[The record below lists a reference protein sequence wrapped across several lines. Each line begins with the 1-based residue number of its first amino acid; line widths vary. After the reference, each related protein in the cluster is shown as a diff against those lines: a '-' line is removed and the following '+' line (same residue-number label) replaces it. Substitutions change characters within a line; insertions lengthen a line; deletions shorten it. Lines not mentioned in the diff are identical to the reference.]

1 MDKKVRKSTN
11 IRVVSLDPNVVI
23 PFDSNLEIMIIHHIS
38 SGSREIMKK
47 AMRSIEVDY
56 FYNPMVRFIVSKMKS
71 LDEAGETVDI
81 LNINKRLSNDA
92 DSGPEYK
99 TFFVVNV
106 IAGVEVKYISDPKLM
121 ELILYLK
128 ELYLRRSLMAN
139 ASELHNDAANLS
151 LDIFELIYK
160 YKMLLHKQESLAIT
174 TPDAQN
180 LYSMIDEY
188 IAEMDLPFEAIQT
201 GYTQLDEVIMGFEK
215 TNLIIIAA
223 RPGMGKTAFILCL
236 ARNIVK
242 NSKKVPVIFSLEMSK
257 KELINRLVAIETKIP
272 AIAIKTRKVTR
283 DQKLKI
289 VEALT
294 NYSDL
299 MIDDTPGLTI
309 LELKRKII
317 RAMEMGAEIVFIDY
331 LQLMRSAL
339 SDNASREQV
348 ISEITRSLKTMAKE
362 LKIPIIALSQLSRTV
377 ESRADKRPMLS
388 DLRESGSIEQ
398 DADSVIFLFRPEY
411 YGYEQNEKG
420 EDLAGKA
427 EVIIAKHRS
436 GSCGTIYLKWIAS
449 LTEFVNEQD
458 DELNFNQQPIF

>member
-1 MDKKVRKSTN
+1 M
-11 IRVVSLDPNVVI
+11 L
-23 PFDSNLEIMIIHHIS
+23 F
-38 SGSREIMKK
+38 
-47 AMRSIEVDY
+47 RS
-56 FYNPMVRFIVSKMKS
+56 
-71 LDEAGETVDI
+71 
-81 LNINKRLSNDA
+81 
-92 DSGPEYK
+92 
-99 TFFVVNV
+99 
-106 IAGVEVKYISDPKLM
+106 
-121 ELILYLK
+121 
-128 ELYLRRSLMAN
+128 
-139 ASELHNDAANLS
+139 
-151 LDIFELIYK
+151 
-160 YKMLLHKQESLAIT
+160 
-174 TPDAQN
+174 
-180 LYSMIDEY
+180 
-188 IAEMDLPFEAIQT
+188 
-201 GYTQLDEVIMGFEK
+201 
-215 TNLIIIAA
+215 
-223 RPGMGKTAFILCL
+223 
-236 ARNIVK
+236 
-242 NSKKVPVIFSLEMSK
+242 
-257 KELINRLVAIETKIP
+257 ELINRLVAIETKIP

-339 SDNASREQV
+339 SDNATREQV

-420 EDLAGKA
+420 EDLAGKCFR
-427 EVIIAKHRS
+427 I
-436 GSCGTIYLKWIAS
+436 T
-449 LTEFVNEQD
+449 Q
-458 DELNFNQQPIF
+458 